1 MPPPNI
7 SKTSYQKGYEDS
19 AYQKETIREM
29 RKERKRQKKAAKQQ
43 QKIEKK
49 KKKNRKKNKSI
60 QQDTIQDNYNG
71 SPPPRGDRERYFMNY
86 YYK

>member
-19 AYQKETIREM
+19 AYQKETKREM

-43 QKIEKK
+43 QKIEK
-49 KKKNRKKNKSI
+49 
-60 QQDTIQDNYNG
+60 
-71 SPPPRGDRERYFMNY
+71 
-86 YYK
+86 